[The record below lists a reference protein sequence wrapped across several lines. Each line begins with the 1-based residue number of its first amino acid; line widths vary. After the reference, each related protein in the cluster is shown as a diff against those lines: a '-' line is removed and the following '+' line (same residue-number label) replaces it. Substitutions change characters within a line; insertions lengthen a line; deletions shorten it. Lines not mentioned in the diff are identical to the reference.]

1 MRISTKDG
9 YIRAEL
15 VMCKDGRLC
24 FELEQKVG
32 HTSMTFSTDDP
43 GALSRLGNE
52 ILDGYCKIKAQ
63 EKESKK

>member
-9 YIRAEL
+9 YIRAEI
-15 VMCKDGRLC
+15 VVGKDGRLC

-32 HTSMTFSTDDP
+32 DASMTLSTNDP
-43 GALSRLGNE
+43 DALSRLGNE
-52 ILDGYCKIKAQ
+52 ILDGYYKIKAQ

>member
-1 MRISTKDG
+1 MKISTKDG

-15 VMCKDGRLC
+15 VMGKDGWLC

-43 GALSRLGNE
+43 DALSRLGN
-52 ILDGYCKIKAQ
+52 
-63 EKESKK
+63 

>member
-15 VMCKDGRLC
+15 VVGKDGRLY

-32 HTSMTFSTDDP
+32 HASIIFSTDDP
-43 GALSRLGNE
+43 DALSRLGNE
-52 ILDGYCKIKAQ
+52 ILDGHCKLETQ